1 METQPYGS
9 GNNWFHWMQETL
21 IPTKHQGSPK
31 SYALEWIEGISYH
44 AKEDG
49 GYHWAMARVYTF
61 TLPLFMGASV
71 LQLGVVVLADIA
83 LSTLGHTHYHYA
95 VYSKDQCS
103 LNPVSIREEL
113 KELISHVAAVII
125 VILGWLP
132 SITVAPGL
140 YYRKELGERPQT
152 EEERAIDT
160 ARQLEEVHAKSE
172 KVSREMAKRE
182 RHAFLA
188 TYPAITPENFDQ
200 LSQVDFDGI
209 QLRKI
214 THEKPAFK
222 STTRRYEEALLEYSQ
237 GCWSSSDQFFDR
249 DRTRYEE
256 VPVDNP
262 EFYFTPTL
270 EEIRQ
275 VVVDCRRLSAEE
287 LVLFLRRAH
296 QIQELDLIG
305 APLDMIR
312 GCEALR
318 LIHTLTLRPRN
329 EREVYKA
336 VDLSALGETYPNIK
350 VFNLEGCKVDTEVRE
365 FNEGHFVTLPK
376 YTAGERHVQAP
387 GISNLRERHQAFN
400 RAVFEFVQGYNPATG
415 EEAFEEAFRR
425 LLAHPA
431 ATFMTKFEAFKG
443 TQLRTHHAKIVVKCL
458 TETCPYL
465 EVLDFRNCYMLD
477 SEIFSALAD
486 CKIKH
491 LYLQGCGNIYYR
503 RAIRDGE
510 QRDETIDKRETL
522 EHPGLERM
530 ERQYVLN
537 MHLVTYGLNRLFD
550 NGIERVRLDQVGV
563 RDEREQD
570 IQKAI
575 FAGVYPIIAKWAN
588 PRNPHSRDVKIYYLD
603 NLSFNGVPL
612 AH

>member
-9 GNNWFHWMQETL
+9 GNNWFHRMQETL

-103 LNPVSIREEL
+103 LNPVSIREEV
-113 KELISHVAAVII
+113 KELISHVAAVVI
-125 VILGWLP
+125 VIIGWLP

-140 YYRKELGERPQT
+140 YYRKELGERPKT
-152 EEERAIDT
+152 EEERAVDT
-160 ARQLEEVHAKSE
+160 ARQLQGVHARSE
-172 KVSREMAKRE
+172 EVSREMAIRE

-214 THEKPAFK
+214 THETAAFK
-222 STTRRYEEALLEYSQ
+222 STTRRHQDALLEYSQ
-237 GCWSSSDQFFDR
+237 GCWSSSDEFFDP
-249 DRTRYEE
+249 DRTRYVE

-262 EFYFTPTL
+262 KFYFTPTL
-270 EEIRQ
+270 EDIRQ
-275 VVVDCRRLSAEE
+275 VVIDCHKVSPEE
-287 LVLFLRRAH
+287 LAIFLSRAH
-296 QIQELDLIG
+296 QIQKLVLIG
-305 APLDMIR
+305 VPLD
-312 GCEALR
+312 ALR
-318 LIHTLTLRPRN
+318 DCPALRSIHTLVLRPKN

-336 VDLSALGETYPNIK
+336 VDLSALGETYRNIK
-350 VFNLEGCKVDTEVRE
+350 VFDLEDCKVDIEVPE
-365 FNEGHFVTLPK
+365 FNDGHFVILPK
-376 YTAGERHVQAP
+376 YTGGERRVQAP
-387 GISNLRERHQAFN
+387 GTSNLSERHHTFN
-400 RAVFEFVQGYNPATG
+400 RAVFEFVQSYNPVT
-415 EEAFEEAFRR
+415 EEVAFEAVFRR

-443 TQLRTHHAKIVVKCL
+443 TQLRTHHAKIIVKCL

-503 RAIRDGE
+503 RAILEGQ
-510 QRDETIDKRETL
+510 QRDERIDKRETL
-522 EHPGLERM
+522 EHPGLESV

-550 NGIERVRLDQVGV
+550 NGIERVRLDRIGIGH
-563 RDEREQD
+563 ERQQD
-570 IQKAI
+570 IHQAI
-575 FAGVYPIIAKWAN
+575 ISGVYPIIAKWAN
-588 PRNPHSRDVKIYYLD
+588 PNTFARDVKIYYLN